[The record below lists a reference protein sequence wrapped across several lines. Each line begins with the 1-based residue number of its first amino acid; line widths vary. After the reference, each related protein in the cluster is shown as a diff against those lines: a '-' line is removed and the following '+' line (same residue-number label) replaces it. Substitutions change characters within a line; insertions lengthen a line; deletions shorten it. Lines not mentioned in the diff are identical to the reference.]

1 MSLTFSKQSELKPT
15 GEPEEQQSDPVEVS
29 DHDVFIFLSLCIDW
43 QTEETL
49 RDQLRGEETEILI
62 MLKHIPREYVFYD
75 INRWVDQQNQLQ
87 FWEAK

>member
-43 QTEETL
+43 QTGEIL
-49 RDQLRGEETEILI
+49 RD
-62 MLKHIPREYVFYD
+62 
-75 INRWVDQQNQLQ
+75 
-87 FWEAK
+87 